1 MADEDN
7 LDLEESSGEEDGAS
21 EKKKRK
27 FSVTPMLVRI
37 LMIIA
42 AVLVMAL
49 MSGLIAF
56 IVSRS
61 VSKAVGVEGGI
72 SDDMAKQDPSNYYQI
87 VPEFNVNTADL
98 DVARYVRVS
107 IVLTYTGNAK
117 KLAVELPNRT
127 FLMRDRISTIL
138 SSYTYDTLRHN
149 QGKAE
154 LKEEIK
160 RTVNSMLKNGQI
172 DDVLFD
178 NFLLS

>member
-1 MADEDN
+1 MADDN
-7 LDLEESSGEEDGAS
+7 NVDLEESGGEEDGAN
-21 EKKKRK
+21 EKKRRL
-27 FSVTPMLVRI
+27 SISPILVRI

-42 AVLVMAL
+42 AILIMAL
-49 MSGLIAF
+49 MSGFIAF

-72 SDDMAKQDPSNYYQI
+72 SDDMTKQDPSNYYQI

-160 RTVNSMLKNGQI
+160 RSVNSMLKNGQI
-172 DDVLFD
+172 DDVLFND
-178 NFLLS
+178 FLLS

>member
-1 MADEDN
+1 MADDDN
-7 LDLEESSGEEDGAS
+7 LDLEEGGAEEEVANEG
-21 EKKKRK
+21 KKKK
-27 FSVTPMLVRI
+27 LSVSPMLVKI
-37 LMIIA
+37 LMITA
-42 AVLVMAL
+42 AILVMAL

-56 IVSRS
+56 LVSKS

-72 SDDMAKQDPSNYYQI
+72 SDDMVKQDPSNYYQI

-127 FLMRDRISTIL
+127 FLMRDKISTIL

-149 QGKAE
+149 EGKAE